1 MSLRILN
8 QGKGLDVKNIF
19 CNMRKIAIYRSK
31 NKSIVNGVELIS
43 EKISEEV
50 ISEKVRGFNH
60 NNPSRSVEI
69 CEIPDVLLDAV
80 LFLIEDRRCDKNKLI
95 EAVND
100 VQKDVYDLRDVL
112 LNLADY
118 IEEGLRKENDKE
130 D

>member
-1 MSLRILN
+1 
-8 QGKGLDVKNIF
+8 
-19 CNMRKIAIYRSK
+19 MRKIAIYRSK

-50 ISEKVRGFNH
+50 ISEKARGFNH
-60 NNPSRSVEI
+60 NNLSRSVEI

-118 IEEGLRKENDKE
+118 IEEGLRKENKS
-130 D
+130 